1 MTMDCDQ
8 WIKQVQSAKLNP
20 DQQKTK
26 ALLYWY
32 KVFFLHSLNLLK
44 TFIELQMG
52 HDDGANELIQK
63 VMNYAQIHLP
73 ITANWASSI
82 TEQNYEI
89 LLKQKMK
96 SMGYTE

>member
-1 MTMDCDQ
+1 M
-8 WIKQVQSAKLNP
+8 VQG
-20 DQQKTK
+20 
-26 ALLYWY
+26 
-32 KVFFLHSLNLLK
+32 FFLRSLNLLK

-52 HDDGANELIQK
+52 HDDEATELIQK

-82 TEQNYEI
+82 AEQNYEI